1 MPLVI
6 CLLLP
11 ALFVSVVLAGC
22 YLWGMRDYY
31 TFTRF
36 STGKRKGV

>member
-11 ALFVSVVLAGC
+11 ALFISVVLAGC

-31 TFTRF
+31 SFMKLKPW
-36 STGKRKGV
+36 KRKEI